1 MKKTDLMYLSLALVT
16 AGFILFL
23 LIYSPKNENKFT
35 IADIRVDI
43 VGEIKKK
50 VEVRKG
56 LLTHAKISR
65 QNKFD
70 TLIFLGENID
80 SVNIG
85 DNIVKHKNSPFLYIS
100 RKGYNVKKLK
110 YVLIPKSIFKDE
122 NFPKEWKDSCKTV
135 WKSVV
140 IDD

>member
-1 MKKTDLMYLSLALVT
+1 MKKTDLMYFSLVLLG

-23 LIYSPKNENKFT
+23 LIYSPKNEDKFI

-43 VGEIKKK
+43 VGKIKKK
-50 VEVRKG
+50 VAVREG

-85 DNIVKHKNSPFLYIS
+85 DSIIKHKNSPYFYILE
-100 RKGYNVKKLK
+100 KNKNLKKLK
-110 YVLIPKSIFKDE
+110 YTLISQEILNDE
-122 NFPKEWKDSCKTV
+122 NFPQEWKDSCKTV
-135 WKSVV
+135 WKNVV
-140 IDD
+140 IK

>member
-1 MKKTDLMYLSLALVT
+1 MKKIDLIYFSLALLA

-23 LIYSPKNENKFT
+23 LIYSPKNENKFI

-50 VEVRKG
+50 VAVREG

-85 DNIVKHKNSPFLYIS
+85 DNIIKHKNSPFLYILK
-100 RKGYNVKKLK
+100 KGDKIKKLK
-110 YVLIPKSIFKDE
+110 YVLIPKSIFNDE

-135 WKSVV
+135 WKDV
-140 IDD
+140 IID